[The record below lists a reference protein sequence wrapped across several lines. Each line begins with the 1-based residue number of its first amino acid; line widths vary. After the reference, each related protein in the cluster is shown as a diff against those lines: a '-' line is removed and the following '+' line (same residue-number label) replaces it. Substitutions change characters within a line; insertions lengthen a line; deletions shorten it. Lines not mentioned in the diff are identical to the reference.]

1 MIMKKTF
8 WLLLLLICTSAA
20 AQQSTASKYVQ
31 LYKDAAIRQMN
42 KNGVPASII
51 LGVAMHESGS
61 GTSKIAKY
69 LNNHFGMKGRNN
81 SSEIKSAYKG
91 YESTEESYEDFIGAL
106 KRHQK
111 FNMLFSKF
119 SDSDYM
125 GWAIGIQRGG
135 YAASKTWARQVIAI
149 IKKYEL
155 YKYDNQ
161 NISFIKPVDSPQ
173 EETMTSQTEAS
184 PTTVY
189 RVKRGDTLLDIAKK
203 FDTSVKVIKKK
214 NNLRTA
220 NLRLGQKLE
229 I

>member
-1 MIMKKTF
+1 MKKIF
-8 WLLLLLICTSAA
+8 WLLLLFICTSAA
-20 AQQSTASKYVQ
+20 AQQSTASKYIE

-69 LNNHFGMKGRNN
+69 LNNHFGMKGKNN

-111 FNMLFSKF
+111 FNRLFDKF

-125 GWAIGIQRGG
+125 GWAVGIQRGG
-135 YAASKTWARQVIAI
+135 YAASKTWAKQVIAI
-149 IKKYEL
+149 IKKYQL
-155 YKYDNQ
+155 YQYDNQ
-161 NISFIKPVDSPQ
+161 NISYIKPLDSEQ
-173 EETMTSQTEAS
+173 EETPAIANQPSKS
-184 PTTVY
+184 TVY
-189 RVKRGDTLLDIAKK
+189 RVKRGDTLLEIAKK

>member
-1 MIMKKTF
+1 MKGTF
-8 WLLLLLICTSAA
+8 WLLLLFISTSAT
-20 AQQSTASKYVQ
+20 AQQSTASKYIE

-69 LNNHFGMKGRNN
+69 LNNHFGMKGKNN
-81 SSEIKSAYKG
+81 SSQIKSAYKG

-106 KRHQK
+106 KRRKK
-111 FNMLFSKF
+111 FSTMFDRF

-125 GWAIGIQRGG
+125 SWALGIQRGG
-135 YAASKTWARQVIAI
+135 YAASKTWAKQVIAI

-155 YKYDNQ
+155 YQYDNQ
-161 NISFIKPVDSPQ
+161 TVSYIKPLPPEQ
-173 EETMTSQTEAS
+173 EEVNEPEKTSTKA
-184 PTTVY
+184 TLY
-189 RVKRGDTLLDIAKK
+189 KVKRGDTLIEIAKK
-203 FDTSVKVIKKK
+203 FDTSVKVLKKK

-220 NLRLGQKLE
+220 NLKLGQKLE

>member
-1 MIMKKTF
+1 MKKIF
-8 WLLLLLICTSAA
+8 WLLLLFICTAA
-20 AQQSTASKYVQ
+20 TAQQSTASKYIE

-69 LNNHFGMKGRNN
+69 LNNHFGMKGKNN
-81 SSEIKSAYKG
+81 STQISSAYKG

-106 KRHQK
+106 KRHEK
-111 FNMLFSKF
+111 FNRLFDKF

-135 YAASKTWARQVIAI
+135 YAASKTWAKQVIGI
-149 IKKYEL
+149 IRKYQL
-155 YKYDNQ
+155 YQYDNQ
-161 NISFIKPVDSPQ
+161 NINYIKPVDPPQ
-173 EETMTSQTEAS
+173 ESMTSKSEGNE
-184 PTTVY
+184 TTVY
-189 RVKRGDTLLDIAKK
+189 RVKRGDTLLEIAKK
-203 FDTSVKVIKKK
+203 FETSVKVIKRK

>member
-1 MIMKKTF
+1 MKTTF
-8 WLLLLLICTSAA
+8 WLLLLFICTSAA
-20 AQQSTASKYVQ
+20 AQQSTASKYIE
-31 LYKDAAIRQMN
+31 LYKDAAVRQMN

-69 LNNHFGMKGRNN
+69 LNNHFGMKGKNN
-81 SSEIKSAYKG
+81 SSQIKSAYKG

-111 FNMLFSKF
+111 FNRLFDKF

-125 GWAIGIQRGG
+125 GWALGIQRGG

-149 IKKYEL
+149 IKKYQL
-155 YKYDNQ
+155 YQYDNQ
-161 NISFIKPVDSPQ
+161 TLSYIKPLAPEQDEPTVSE
-173 EETMTSQTEAS
+173 EETAKITL
-184 PTTVY
+184 Y
-189 RVKRGDTLLDIAKK
+189 KVKRGDTLIEIAKK
-203 FDTSVKVIKKK
+203 FDTSVKVLKKK

-220 NLRLGQKLE
+220 NLKLGQKLE